1 LTLVGGYSIMTF
13 REWLKITWEEHR
25 MEVESYEGKPPNY
38 DMCDYFNKYKW
49 WLKRLYKSEV
59 KKEDK

>member
-1 LTLVGGYSIMTF
+1 MTF
-13 REWLKITWEEHR
+13 REWLKITWEEHK

-38 DMCDYFNKYKW
+38 DMCEYFSKYKW

-59 KKEDK
+59 KKEGK